1 MASHD
6 DAVNIIFGAQIS
18 GPVAGVH
25 QVKEEMESVLAPIDN
40 IICCTASMAYR
51 QLARRYRGGLGGHG
65 F

>member
-6 DAVNIIFGAQIS
+6 GAVNIIFGHKS
-18 GPVAGVH
+18 PGWSPVCIKSRKKSKA
-25 QVKEEMESVLAPIDN
+25 SLRRSN